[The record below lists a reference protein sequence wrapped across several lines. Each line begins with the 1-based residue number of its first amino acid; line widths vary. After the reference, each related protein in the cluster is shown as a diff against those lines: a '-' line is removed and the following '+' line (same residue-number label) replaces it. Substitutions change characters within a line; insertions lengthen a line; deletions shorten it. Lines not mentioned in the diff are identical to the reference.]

1 MKGTFKSYLNQQA
14 AENKYSRS
22 PSEEILSEKLFGD
35 NKKYQCYGVTIN
47 FGDKEVADIMTK
59 SLINALESGST
70 TAAAAAKTLADRG
83 AEGFKKDLRD
93 KVAKLIFDMI
103 FACRRI
109 SKELIFKDAGSA
121 LAAINQSG
129 NTELEFVFFKGPRTN
144 PKAYAERFIDSVKRD
159 PEIALI
165 SKKLDIVPE
174 TYYKNDIVEDRKESV
189 LYKLFMS
196 KTPNF
201 DEMIADIDKYKIV
214 DSTVAELSGKVEK
227 QLREIYEKSERGSLV
242 SVYMV
247 PLKIDDELIREI
259 VNSDKIHNIDEC
271 YTAIAKKINNELG
284 DALKQVAKIDDYI
297 GFIPTKTY
305 GLNLYFKDKDTAEDL
320 AEKLNQTGPDGA
332 KERKKYDKKLSQHY
346 QLLGKVDGLDLKYP
360 GDGSDD
366 SMTEFFKNTL
376 FARAHVIK
384 LIKEKYKDVL
394 ELYRFSATIKSD
406 FITAIS
412 KEDNRAA
419 VSSFIDKVIN
429 AAKTSDNF
437 EGISIPDKSTINFYS
452 RNVES
457 CKFIKEKISNLE
469 NLTRFFE
476 FNDGAPERVKFTS
489 GDISKI
495 KELCNPSNLIALFAD
510 KYEEKLGFITK
521 ELTLKLVP
529 EKLFTNCGVGSLLA
543 GAKFIGS
550 FSEIEIK
557 TATEPESTETEP
569 TRTEGEPTTESF
581 KNAFKSSLL
590 RSINML
596 NETRAGASAA
606 NPLGE
611 EVIKNIVEIINEKGG
626 IKFTG
631 KKFEKLN
638 KITVDKFINNYI
650 TDEDK
655 KQRAKAGLIQI
666 YYNVWD
672 KVVSIAAKRAKEN
685 EFKWERNEN
694 TLVIKAS
701 ERASQE
707 FIKFISVYTNNIIQ
721 NTTEF
726 EGKLTE
732 HLVFQ
737 DIKK

>member
-1 MKGTFKSYLNQQA
+1 MKGTFKSYLNQQV

-59 SLINALESGST
+59 ALIDALESGST
-70 TAAAAAKTLADRG
+70 TAAAAAKTLADKG

-93 KVAKLIFDMI
+93 KVARLIFDMI

-109 SKELIFKDAGSA
+109 SKDLIFQDAGSA

-129 NTELEFVFFKGPRTN
+129 NTELEFVFFKGPKSN

-174 TYYKNDIVEDRKESV
+174 TYYKNDIVADRKESV
-189 LYKLFMS
+189 LYKLFMT
-196 KTPNF
+196 KEPNF
-201 DEMIADIDKYKIV
+201 KEMIADIDNYKIV

-227 QLREIYEKSERGSLV
+227 QLKEIYEKSERGSLV

-259 VNSDKIHNIDEC
+259 VNSGKIHNIDEC
-271 YTAIAKKINNELG
+271 YTAIAKRINNELG

-320 AEKLNQTGPDGA
+320 AEKMNQTGPEGA
-332 KERKKYDKKLSQHY
+332 KERKKYDKKMSQHY
-346 QLLGKVDGLDLKYP
+346 QLLGKFDGLDLKYP
-360 GDGSDD
+360 GDGSDKA
-366 SMTEFFKNTL
+366 MTEFFKNTL

-394 ELYRFSATIKSD
+394 ELYKFSATIKSD

-412 KEDNRAA
+412 KEDNKAA
-419 VSSFIDKVIN
+419 VSSFIDRVIN

-437 EGISIPDKSTINFYS
+437 EGISIPDKTTINFYS
-452 RNVES
+452 RKEES
-457 CKFIKEKISNLE
+457 CKFIKEKISNIE
-469 NLTRFFE
+469 NLTKFFE
-476 FNDGAPERVKFTS
+476 FNNGAPERVKFTS
-489 GDISKI
+489 GDVSKI
-495 KELCNPSNLIALFAD
+495 KELCNPSNLIALFSD

-521 ELTLKLVP
+521 ELELKLVP
-529 EKLFTNCGVGSLLA
+529 EKLFTNCGLGSLLA

-550 FSEIEIK
+550 FSETEIK
-557 TATEPESTETEP
+557 TSTEPESTETEGG
-569 TRTEGEPTTESF
+569 TEGETTTESF
-581 KNAFKSSLL
+581 KNTFKTSLL

-638 KITVDKFINNYI
+638 KITVDKFINSYI
-650 TDEDK
+650 SDEDK

-672 KVVSIAAKRAKEN
+672 KVMSVAAKKAKEN

-694 TLVIKAS
+694 TLVVRAS

-707 FIKFISVYTNNIIQ
+707 FIKFMSTYSNNIIQ

-732 HLVFQ
+732 HLIFQ

>member
-489 GDISKI
+489 SDISKI